1 MTTPNNHV
9 INLPKLSKF
18 PKRPFISICTP
29 TFNRR
34 PFFPHIIKCFENQTY
49 PKDKMEWII
58 IDDGTDKIEDLVAH
72 IPQVKYFKY
81 DEKMFLGKKRNL
93 AHQKAIGDI
102 IISMDDDDYYPPERV
117 SHAVDML
124 RTTPTAF
131 CAGSSE
137 MHIYFKHIQQMYR
150 FGPYGPNHSTA
161 ATFAFR
167 KELLTITSFEDNA
180 AVAEER
186 HFLKEYTIPFVQLN
200 PVKTILVFSH
210 NQNSFDKKH
219 LLDNPNQYMGV
230 SDKKVEEFVKEE
242 DLKKFFMEDID
253 ILLENYEPGRIE
265 NKPDVLKQLD
275 EIKHKR
281 EDMIKEHQNK
291 FIEYQETMNKVH
303 QYYNQQLGQNILGNY
318 EAKINQMSLIMQE
331 LTMENKMLKDK
342 VTYLEDKIR
351 QIITEQ
357 IEKKKQNSNK

>member
-1 MTTPNNHV
+1 MTTP
-9 INLPKLSKF
+9 IKLPKLSKL
-18 PKRPFISICTP
+18 PKHPFISICTP

-34 PFFPHIIKCFENQTY
+34 PFFPYIIKCFQNQTY
-49 PKDKMEWII
+49 PKDKIEWII
-58 IDDGTDKIEDLVAH
+58 IDDGTDKIEDMVAH

-93 AHQKAIGDI
+93 AHDKAKGDI
-102 IISMDDDDYYPPERV
+102 IISMDDDDYYPPERI

-124 RTTPTAF
+124 RTNPNAF

-137 MHIYFKHIQQMYR
+137 MYIFFKHINQMYR
-150 FGPYGPNHSTA
+150 FGPYGPNHCTA

-167 KELLTITSFEDNA
+167 KELLTITRFEDTA

-200 PVKTILVFSH
+200 PMKTILVFSH
-210 NQNSFDKKH
+210 TQNSFDKKH
-219 LLDNPNQYMGV
+219 LLENPNQYMGV

-242 DLKKFFMEDID
+242 DIKGFFMEDID
-253 ILLENYEPGRIE
+253 KLLEMYEPGRPE

-275 EIKHKR
+275 EIKLKR
-281 EDMIKEHQNK
+281 EEMMKEHQQK
-291 FIEYQETMNKVH
+291 MFEYNDTMNKVN

-318 EAKINQMSLIMQE
+318 EGKINQMSVILQE
-331 LTMENKMLKDK
+331 VNVENTLLKEK
-342 VTYLEDKIR
+342 VKYLEDKIR

-357 IEKKKQNSNK
+357 IIERKKQINQN

>member
-1 MTTPNNHV
+1 MTTP
-9 INLPKLSKF
+9 IKLPKLPKISKH
-18 PKRPFISICTP
+18 PFISICTP

-34 PFFPHIIKCFENQTY
+34 PFFPYIIKCFENQTY

-58 IDDGTDKIEDLVAH
+58 IDDGTDKIEDMVAH

-93 AHQKAIGDI
+93 AHQKARGDI

-124 RTTPTAF
+124 RTNPTAF

-137 MHIYFKHIQQMYR
+137 MYIYFKHIQKMYR
-150 FGPYGPNHSTA
+150 FGPYGPNHATA

-167 KELLTITSFEDNA
+167 KELLTLTSFEDNA

-200 PVKTILVFSH
+200 PMKSILVFSH
-210 NQNSFDKKH
+210 TQNSFDKKH
-219 LLDNPNQYMGV
+219 LLESPNQYMGV

-242 DLKKFFMEDID
+242 DLKAFFMEDID
-253 ILLENYEPGRIE
+253 GLLDIYEPGRPE

-275 EIKHKR
+275 EIKLKR
-281 EDMIKEHQNK
+281 ETMMQDHQK
-291 FIEYQETMNKVH
+291 KMIEYQETMNKVH

-318 EAKINQMSLIMQE
+318 EGRINQMAVILQE
-331 LTMENKMLKDK
+331 VNIENTLLKEK
-342 VTYLEDKIR
+342 VKYLEDKIR

-357 IEKKKQNSNK
+357 IIEKKKQKAIVNE